1 MDNPHSLSWTQFE
14 IFVLQRSDSIVSSFV
29 GCHRRA
35 SPLPH
40 PSFISRVPWMS
51 RTIVFLTRSS
61 LTNHSILDLREF
73 HLQLRIGNVT
83 LHDVSLR
90 LWRRLRLCKSMSKL
104 RFWRSMTIS
113 RMHGDIRAGDKAK
126 LPLQNPR
133 YIFHFRVFPRPT
145 PLVHASSSSLGWLEI
160 WTKITYLVLKQYAM
174 PRYCFDYCDTYLT
187 QDSAACNMYS
197 TNNGSTE
204 ISCQTER
211 CEPSILCQNL
221 GENGMEKKSTGL
233 GLEAIS
239 AAILFFLSGDGTA
252 VAAVML
258 TGDGEGGSSGANS
271 GDVPQV
277 RFRRRQALQI
287 KKSSDGSA
295 TEIGRNPAT
304 ENPKT
309 SVLFVYSGYGA
320 APNMLSMM
328 GPPGASSIP
337 MQIPGLPHP
346 PMMNPRAPA
355 CKGQHFWLEPLL
367 RQFLRIVLD
376 LLKLQTSSQKPS
388 VT

>member
-1 MDNPHSLSWTQFE
+1 
-14 IFVLQRSDSIVSSFV
+14 
-29 GCHRRA
+29 
-35 SPLPH
+35 
-40 PSFISRVPWMS
+40 
-51 RTIVFLTRSS
+51 
-61 LTNHSILDLREF
+61 
-73 HLQLRIGNVT
+73 
-83 LHDVSLR
+83 
-90 LWRRLRLCKSMSKL
+90 
-104 RFWRSMTIS
+104 MTIP
-113 RMHGDIRAGDKAK
+113 RMHGDIRAGDKVIWDTEATTGPFPRGPFVFTLLPSFMNHIVVAIWNGEVR
-126 LPLQNPR
+126 LPLKWNNHGQKLHGWPQN
-133 YIFHFRVFPRPT
+133 VEGT
-145 PLVHASSSSLGWLEI
+145 PNNI
-160 WTKITYLVLKQYAM
+160 WTKTTYLVLKQYAM
-174 PRYCFDYCDTYLT
+174 PRYYFDYCDTYLM

-211 CEPSILCQNL
+211 CEPSIFCQNL
-221 GENGMEKKSTGL
+221 GENGMEKKT
-233 GLEAIS
+233 
-239 AAILFFLSGDGTA
+239 ILFFLSGDGAA

-271 GDVPQV
+271 GEVPPV

-346 PMMNPRAPA
+346 PMMNPPAPVSGGMA
-355 CKGQHFWLEPLL
+355 TP
-367 RQFLRIVLD
+367 
-376 LLKLQTSSQKPS
+376 TSNDAGPV
-388 VT
+388 VTPGGVSS